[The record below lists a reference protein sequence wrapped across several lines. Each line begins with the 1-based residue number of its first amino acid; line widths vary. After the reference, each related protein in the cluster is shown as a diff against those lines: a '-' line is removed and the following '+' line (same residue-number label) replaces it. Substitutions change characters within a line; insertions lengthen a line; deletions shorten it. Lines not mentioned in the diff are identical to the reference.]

1 MSSPAL
7 EYLDVCPQAFVQVA
21 PSKVLKKL
29 MITLCVLYNA
39 KLCFFDKLQ
48 PTVAQFDTVLFAS

>member
-1 MSSPAL
+1 
-7 EYLDVCPQAFVQVA
+7 
-21 PSKVLKKL
+21 

-48 PTVAQFDTVLFAS
+48 PTVAQFDTVLFAPWQQKEKKLTIIT